1 MAQEE
6 LEVCRYIR
14 DTCFA
19 IIRDEYHTIQPIP
32 RKESGAQGK

>member
-1 MAQEE
+1 MVKEE

-14 DTCFA
+14 DPCLS

-32 RKESGAQGK
+32 RKESGAERK